1 MAHIYDDLSSHL
13 KSALQELQRLG
24 MGPSLSK
31 GRVGE
36 ILLAH
41 LLGHTLHINQRGADG
56 IDPNGRKYEYKVSH
70 DNQFNFNFG
79 HARGSSSIQDLVTGH
94 FEGIEGAYCA
104 LMDGPD
110 FIRVVYCP
118 SVTLVPHLKNHL
130 LKVKGSTFQK
140 VFSPIERFAQLPSA
154 TIVYPNVMTT

>member
-1 MAHIYDDLSSHL
+1 
-13 KSALQELQRLG
+13 

-36 ILLAH
+36 VLLAH

-56 IDPNGRKYEYKVSH
+56 IGLDGSKYEYKVSH

-79 HARGSSSIQDLVTGH
+79 HARGNASIQALVSNH
-94 FEGIEGAYCA
+94 FQGIEGAYCA
-104 LMDGPD
+104 LMEGPN
-110 FIRVVYCP
+110 FIKVVYCP
-118 SVTLVPHLKNHL
+118 SIALVPHLQNHL
-130 LKVKGSTFQK
+130 SRVTGSTFQK

-154 TIVYPNVMTT
+154 TVVYP